1 MFQVGDKVRLVSNP
15 RAVKNI
21 RPDWVSTF
29 LMGSDKDGVF
39 KVEQTNTYHNIQ
51 VLRLGKVKGRCYQE
65 YWVPHTVFV
74 KYHADWLDEL
84 PIG

>member
-15 RAVKNI
+15 RSVHVA
-21 RPDWVSTF
+21 RPEWVRTF

-39 KVEQTNTYHNIQ
+39 KVEEKNMYHNIQ
-51 VLRLGKVKGRCYQE
+51 ILRLGKVKGRCYQG
-65 YWVPHTVFV
+65 YWVPHNVFV
-74 KYHADWLDEL
+74 KYYEDWLDEL